1 MATGK
6 RSTLDRNSI
15 STPPLVSVVIR
26 TAGQPGLARALAAAA
41 AQTWRPTEIVLV
53 DAEAAGRELRDFADL
68 PVRVV
73 GADWPMDPAR
83 AANAGLMAARGEW
96 IGFLDEDDTIE
107 PEHVALLVET
117 AARAEL
123 PVAYAQA
130 RLIAPDGVQ
139 RVYGAPFSRAALL
152 RSDYIPL
159 HAGIFSRAF
168 VEQGVRFDESLG
180 PVAEWDFWLQLAAL
194 TDFAY
199 ADTPTA
205 TYRPRMGRLA
215 GMPPPEGVH
224 EKLRQKWQAG

>member
-1 MATGK
+1 MATGN
-6 RSTLDRNSI
+6 RSTFARNS
-15 STPPLVSVVIR
+15 TPTPALVSIVIR
-26 TAGQPGLARALAAAA
+26 TTGQPGLARALAAAA
-41 AQTWRPTEIVLV
+41 AQTWRPIEVDLV

-68 PVRVV
+68 PVRFV

-83 AANAGLMAARGEW
+83 AANAGLVAARGDW

-107 PEHVALLVET
+107 PEHVALLVAT
-117 AARAEL
+117 AERLEL

-159 HAGIFSRAF
+159 HAGIFRRAF

-180 PVAEWDFWLQLAAL
+180 PVAEWDFWLQLAAH

-199 ADTPTA
+199 VDRPTA
-205 TYRPRMGRLA
+205 TYRPKVDRVA